1 MIENIADKKYKKG
14 RDMKGLLQKTRLIF
28 NSAWIRFSG
37 VVIGFA
43 ALLWF
48 LIRVIPKP
56 SRASYPC
63 QQAAFPLASA
73 FVLWLTGLLGSYF
86 GLKQIGKLFRQ
97 HRWVVVGCSVLS
109 GLVFV
114 IWFTVMPGGIVESNA
129 APRDTTYRPALGFDW
144 KPGPSNQPIGDA
156 RGIFPGRVVMS
167 RNPEATLWSGN
178 WNKNED
184 QWWLDKNTDVTKV
197 SEMLSVTLQK
207 LTGTKKDKD
216 AWDKIFK
223 YYNEQARGVKKRG
236 YEPGEIV
243 AVKINLNNSSVT
255 KTDNQTDATPQMVL
269 AMVRQLVYQAG
280 IEQKNIIIYD
290 ARRAIYPYMLT
301 EIWNEF
307 KDVRFLQEN
316 APDSNQPVNPVY
328 GDYSGLESADWVE
341 GITYSAGN
349 YNKAKLIP
357 RQIKEATYLI
367 NLALLKLHS
376 YPYNYM
382 EDGDEG
388 QTALTMT
395 GKNHAG
401 SIKGTSELHSILNTK
416 KEGVK
421 NAYSPLV
428 DLAASPNLGGKTIL
442 YLLDGLYCG
451 RKWRSYPLHFP
462 NPPFNNQTEPYENTD
477 WPACVLASF
486 DGVAI
491 QSVGL
496 DIMYAQSKN
505 NFEKSY
511 HNVPRILVRE
521 NADDFLREMA
531 NPQQSPSGVQYTQ
544 DGKPVQSLG
553 VFEHWDSDSTM
564 RYSRNLNPKKGKG
577 IEFIYIPLGKAR

>member
-1 MIENIADKKYKKG
+1 
-14 RDMKGLLQKTRLIF
+14 MKIISRKTTQFWSKI
-28 NSAWIRFSG
+28 SAF
-37 VVIGFA
+37 VIGFG
-43 ALLWF
+43 ALTWF

-63 QQAAFPLASA
+63 QRAAFPIASA
-73 FVLWLTGLLGSYF
+73 FVIWLTGVVTSMF
-86 GLKQIGKLFRQ
+86 GLKLIGKKFSNKSWIVTVTSVATL
-97 HRWVVVGCSVLS
+97 VILVGWFI
-109 GLVFV
+109 VFPTN
-114 IWFTVMPGGIVESNA
+114 ISDALAF
-129 APRDTTYRPALGFDW
+129 APTKEYTPAVGFDW
-144 KPGPSNQPIGDA
+144 KPGASNQPIGEA
-156 RGIFPGRVVMS
+156 KGIFPGRVVMA
-167 RNPEATLWSGN
+167 RDPEATKWAGN
-178 WNKNED
+178 WQQKED
-184 QWWLDKNTDVTKV
+184 QWWLDKNTDVEKV
-197 SEMLSVTLQK
+197 SGILSTTIQK
-207 LTGTKKDKD
+207 LTGTKKDKE
-216 AWDKIFK
+216 AWQKIFK
-223 YYNEQARGVKKRG
+223 YYNETSRGQKKQG
-236 YEPGEIV
+236 FKAGEVV
-243 AVKINLNNSSVT
+243 AVKINLNNSSVD

-269 AMVRQLVYQAG
+269 AMVRQLVNEAG
-280 IEQKNIIIYD
+280 VPQKDIIVYD
-290 ARRAIYPYMLT
+290 ARRPIYPYMLT
-301 EIWNEF
+301 EVWKEF

-316 APDSNQPVNPVY
+316 APDPKQPVNPAY
-328 GDYSGLESADWVE
+328 GNYTGLEAADWVE
-341 GITYSAGN
+341 GVSYSAGK

-367 NLALLKLHS
+367 NMALVKLHS

-428 DLAASPNLGGKTIL
+428 DLAAAPNLGAKTIL
-442 YLLDGLYCG
+442 YVLDGLYCG
-451 RKWRSYPLHFP
+451 RKWRCYPSHFP
-462 NPPFNNQTEPYENTD
+462 NYPFNNKVIPYENPE

-505 NFEKSY
+505 NNEASY

-521 NADDFLREMA
+521 NADDFLHEMA
-531 NPQQSPSGVQYTQ
+531 TPENAPSGTKYMQG
-544 DGKPVQSLG
+544 GKTVKSLG
-553 VFEHWDSDSTM
+553 VFEHWDNDSTM
-564 RYSRNLNPKKGKG
+564 RYSRNLNPRKGKG
-577 IEFIYIPLGKAR
+577 IEFIYIPTKKK